1 MTQPVKPRTQKRAPA
16 STRTPPRAPAGEG
29 APQERPARR
38 PDGPAG
44 PPRISIE
51 SVDEA
56 KTGSIQSVPAEEP
69 GSKVVG
75 FIETADDDQD
85 SDSHLPPCLEPN

>member
-1 MTQPVKPRTQKRAPA
+1 MTPPVKPRTHKRAPA
-16 STRTPPRAPAGEG
+16 ASRTPARAPAGEG
-29 APQERPARR
+29 ALRERPARL

-51 SVDEA
+51 SLDDT
-56 KTGSIQSVPAEEP
+56 KTGSIQTVPAEAPE
-69 GSKVVG
+69 SKVAG